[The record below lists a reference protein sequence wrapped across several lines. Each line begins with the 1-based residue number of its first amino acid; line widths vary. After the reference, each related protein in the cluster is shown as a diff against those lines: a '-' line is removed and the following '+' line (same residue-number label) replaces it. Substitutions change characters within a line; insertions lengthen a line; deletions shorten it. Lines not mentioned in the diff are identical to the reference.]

1 MTLLLVRHA
10 LTRQEPGRPVA
21 EWDLDPSGEAA
32 MVALAQLPVWSGTRL
47 FASTE
52 DKAVRTALALPGD
65 GPVTRVADLGEIR
78 RGGWTD
84 DYARRAADHFIHPM
98 RPSAPGWETA
108 DDGFRRFDAAMRRIV
123 AATPGP
129 LAVVSHGLVLTGWLS
144 RIADLD
150 RTDLDFW
157 RELRF
162 PDAFLLSTEG
172 VARWLGGDTDR
183 RPTVTRVTD
192 AAGVTGGSAE
202 R

>member
-10 LTRQEPGRPVA
+10 LTVQDPHRPVA

-32 MVALAQLPVWSGTRL
+32 LRALARLPVWTGTRL

-52 DKAVRTALALPGD
+52 EKAVRTALALPGD
-65 GPVTRVADLGEIR
+65 GPVTRVAELGEIR

-84 DYARRAADHFIHPM
+84 DYARRAADHFTHPT

-108 DDGFRRFDAAMRRIV
+108 DDGFRRFDAALRRIV
-123 AATPGP
+123 TATPGP

-144 RIADLD
+144 RIADLG

-157 RELRF
+157 RDLRF
-162 PDAFLLSTEG
+162 PDAFLLDADG
-172 VARWLGGDTDR
+172 VARWLDGDTD
-183 RPTVTRVTD
+183 RPTVTRVTGD
-192 AAGVTGGSAE
+192 AVTDGRAE
-202 R
+202 P